1 MPYPKKAKQENT
13 NAENVAG
20 APVAPVTP
28 SVAAPQVGGVRG
40 GAPRINPVQSHNAL
54 KQAWNMTGS
63 HSGMYDRTFQ
73 RTQLGIDAAPVAQSL
88 RTYWD
93 GKAADGTGANL
104 PTPATMSLEDAQKY
118 LGDLSDNIKALM
130 TERMNS
136 LPEAER
142 NSPFWRAFQNMPAE
156 MATLTARRIWTN
168 RMVGTGPVA
177 DWMKWLGK

>member
-1 MPYPKKAKQENT
+1 MAYPKKAKQENT
-13 NAENVAG
+13 NAENIAI
-20 APVAPVTP
+20 APETPAAP

-40 GAPRINPVQSHNAL
+40 GAPRVNPVQSHNAL
-54 KQAWNMTGS
+54 KRAWNMTGS
-63 HSGMYDRTFQ
+63 HNSMYERAFQ
-73 RTQLGIDAAPVAQSL
+73 RHQLGIDAPAAAGSL

-93 GKAADGTGANL
+93 GKAADGIGAQL
-104 PTPATMSLEDAQKY
+104 PTPASMSLEDAQKY
-118 LGDLSDNIKALM
+118 LGDLSDNIRTLM

-156 MATLTARRIWTN
+156 MSTLAARRVWTN

-177 DWMKWLGK
+177 DWMKWLKG